1 MKSAKEKWKLPWKDD
16 RGSQQIFNLIGLC
29 FNYLFISYS
38 WTGPSAVWHC
48 QEVSGSYSLDN
59 TRSNTPMHCNS
70 KQETMVGRLAEILT
84 AKDDK
89 SKEIFNLKW
98 RKKCVFFPKKELHS
112 LCYYSKPSSNVIPL
126 SAVCNGWVFPFLIHN
141 PHTYTQ
147 TSWYDPFMFPH
158 WYSLLSEFAVEYT
171 T

>member
-1 MKSAKEKWKLPWKDD
+1 MLSDTV
-16 RGSQQIFNLIGLC
+16 Q
-29 FNYLFISYS
+29 
-38 WTGPSAVWHC
+38 
-48 QEVSGSYSLDN
+48 VSGRYSLDN

-98 RKKCVFFPKKELHS
+98 RKKCGFFFLKRNYIP
-112 LCYYSKPSSNVIPL
+112 CVISSNVIPL

-141 PHTYTQ
+141 PHTDLMIWPIHVSSLVLSIVGICSRIHHLVEKT
-147 TSWYDPFMFPH
+147 TSSHYKA
-158 WYSLLSEFAVEYT
+158 ET
-171 T
+171 TNTNAFNVYI

>member
-1 MKSAKEKWKLPWKDD
+1 MLSDTVQVLG
-16 RGSQQIFNLIGLC
+16 R
-29 FNYLFISYS
+29 
-38 WTGPSAVWHC
+38 
-48 QEVSGSYSLDN
+48 YSLDN

-98 RKKCVFFPKKELHS
+98 RKKCVFFFPKKELHS
-112 LCYYSKPSSNVIPL
+112 LCYHSKPSSNVIPL

-141 PHTYTQ
+141 PHTDLMIWPIHVSSLVLSIVGICSRIHHLVEKT
-147 TSWYDPFMFPH
+147 TSSHYKA
-158 WYSLLSEFAVEYT
+158 ET
-171 T
+171 TNTNAFNVYI